1 MRQKGLGAVDDS
13 PEVDVDDALDVFELG
28 VLDLAVVGDAGVV
41 EHRVDAAEVCGD
53 GLGVVQNGLALSHIE
68 GLGVHLGPGLA
79 DQALGGGQAGG
90 VDVGDGQLGAQGD
103 LARLQAR

>member
-1 MRQKGLGAVDDS
+1 M
-13 PEVDVDDALDVFELG
+13 
-28 VLDLAVVGDAGVV
+28 
-41 EHRVDAAEVCGD
+41 CGD

-90 VDVGDGQLGAQGD
+90 VDVGDGQLGTLAGKLHGQFAADARTCAGD
-103 LARLQAR
+103 HDDFVAEVFHVVLLK